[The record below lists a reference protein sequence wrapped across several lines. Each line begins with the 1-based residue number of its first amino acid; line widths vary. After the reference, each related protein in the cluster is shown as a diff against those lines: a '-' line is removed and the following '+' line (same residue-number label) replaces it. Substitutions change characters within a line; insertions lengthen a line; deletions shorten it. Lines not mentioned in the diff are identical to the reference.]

1 LSDATAPQWAPFVS
15 DPVLAEHRTGQLD
28 SLTDGDAAVLAS
40 ELDDLN
46 RKSGHGG
53 QNDLLTLDLLLQSA
67 PIATLTYAQLGEV
80 LIGGSG
86 GQVRNRTID
95 TRTLG
100 SATEVRPVAP

>member
-1 LSDATAPQWAPFVS
+1 LSDATAPQCAPFVS

-53 QNDLLTLDLLLQSA
+53 QNDLLLQSA
-67 PIATLTYAQLGEV
+67 PVATLTYAQFGAV

-86 GQVRNRTID
+86 GQGRNRTID
-95 TRTLG
+95 TRIFNPTG
-100 SATEVRPVAP
+100 WPIRCK